1 MDNQSQKDMEWI
13 TIWGIVSYWWAIPS
27 SLLCLLIYQYING
40 KAPGHQSLL
49 DLLIKEYL
57 IVCITRNFATVLA
70 NYLGL
75 LYGQV
80 EATLAEAFFAILIN
94 LGGAELAMVQVLLL
108 VKYLLIFKADWIVDR
123 EDSEVI
129 WSSRR
134 LVMVYAGIRFMID
147 MHLPANSFH
156 TLNLLTGSEIKT

>member
-1 MDNQSQKDMEWI
+1 MEWI

-80 EATLAEAFFAILIN
+80 EATLAESFFAILIN
-94 LGGAELAMVQVLLL
+94 LGGIELAMVQVLLL
-108 VKYLLIFKADWIVDR
+108 VKYLLIFQAEWLVDR
-123 EDSEVI
+123 SDPEVI
-129 WSSRR
+129 WSSRI
-134 LVMVYAGIRFMID
+134 LVVIYSCIRFIVD
-147 MHLPANSFH
+147 LEQEPSAFEIL
-156 TLNLLTGSEIKT
+156 TLLTGSEMKT

>member
-1 MDNQSQKDMEWI
+1 M
-13 TIWGIVSYWWAIPS
+13 
-27 SLLCLLIYQYING
+27 
-40 KAPGHQSLL
+40 
-49 DLLIKEYL
+49 

-80 EATLAEAFFAILIN
+80 ESTLAEAFFAVVIN
-94 LGGAELAMVQVLLL
+94 FGGVELAMVQVLLL

-123 EDSEVI
+123 EDLEVI